1 MKLKPTLKVA
11 VAGLL
16 TAAIAGAGLLGL
28 AGAAFASQSAPSFEP
43 DANAAAPYGNLVFY
57 DANGNEVTSGTNL
70 SSPFAYVVGTT
81 PADANTTNA
90 SVYFA
95 NPQAGVVPGSWTA
108 VDNEAGPTIFS
119 PSLSGAPSD
128 IAALAPT
135 YPIVAASGANISSF
149 LQSVGTANLPTATG
163 YANTIEVRVTD
174 SGLHGAG
181 NSTSGTYWESD
192 IGYNTTS
199 SAITVDGTTVPADG
213 WALLFPF
220 SSATTTTLT
229 TSATGG
235 NLTTGSSITLTATVS
250 PTEAG
255 AVEFFDGTT
264 LLHLTA
270 AGAGPTFTYSYT
282 PAQGSHSYT
291 ASFIPGDSPGDETG
305 AGTASASI
313 STESTSSAVPV
324 TDNPPQTGTST
335 SLSASSNSIAYGASD
350 TFTATVGTT
359 DNSTTGVAG
368 SVEFLDGTT
377 AITGCTAQATTV
389 TGAGTTVSPGVG
401 TAICTTTSLP
411 QGTDSITAVF
421 TPTSNSYATS
431 TSAAVGVTVV
441 QTGTTTSL
449 SASSNSIA
457 YGASDTFTATVGTTD
472 NSTTGV
478 AGSVEFLDG
487 TTAITGCTAQATAV
501 TGAGTTVSP
510 GVGTATCTTTSLP
523 QGTDSITAVF
533 TPTSNSYAA
542 STSGAVGVTVREAS
556 TTTVFSFSSSSI
568 TYGDEGIE
576 VVSVNVSPEFAGSTP
591 AGTVRVSDSRST
603 LCEITLSGAKGSCSL
618 SAAQLG
624 VGSYSS
630 LTASYAG
637 NSDFAGSSS
646 STTESLTVAP
656 ASSTTT
662 LSTSAA
668 KVAYGHESAEELS
681 VRVRS
686 RFSGSTPT
694 GRVRVSDSRATL
706 CRDHPLGRS
715 GYLYPVCE
723 DPPRGRLQPCGHL
736 RREPRF
742 QLLCLYERGSHCL
755 KGDSERRPQ
764 AVALNGHVRPRNLRA
779 HLRQR
784 LARVRRFQAQRRCD
798 GEDLFEDAL
807 CDFALFFWQ
816 GLVHPSSG
824 DALGGQL

>member
-128 IAALAPT
+128 IAASAPT

-220 SSATTTTLT
+220 LSATTTTLT

-350 TFTATVGTT
+350 TFTATVGAT

-431 TSAAVGVTVV
+431 TSAAVSVQVAAAAACSLTGSICSDAQNVQVTVNPGTITISTPYTAANPFV
-441 QTGTTTSL
+441 LPAMTLSSDGTYFQSSATFPGGNGNTSGNIVVTSALAPAAPWAVSVAATPLTSSGGGTIPASGLGLIGGTLQNLSGPGAYPGTVGFTNIPSLNPSPVDGPGTGPGLGATAQTWATS
-449 SASSNSIA
+449 SAS
-457 YGASDTFTATVGTTD
+457 
-472 NSTTGV
+472 
-478 AGSVEFLDG
+478 DG
-487 TTAITGCTAQATAV
+487 TALLYGTLTLDAATG
-501 TGAGTTVSP
+501 
-510 GVGTATCTTTSLP
+510 
-523 QGTDSITAVF
+523 
-533 TPTSNSYAA
+533 
-542 STSGAVGVTVREAS
+542 
-556 TTTVFSFSSSSI
+556 
-568 TYGDEGIE
+568 
-576 VVSVNVSPEFAGSTP
+576 TP
-591 AGTVRVSDSRST
+591 AGTYNGTITFSVS
-603 LCEITLSGAKGSCSL
+603 
-618 SAAQLG
+618 
-624 VGSYSS
+624 
-630 LTASYAG
+630 
-637 NSDFAGSSS
+637 
-646 STTESLTVAP
+646 
-656 ASSTTT
+656 
-662 LSTSAA
+662 
-668 KVAYGHESAEELS
+668 
-681 VRVRS
+681 
-686 RFSGSTPT
+686 
-694 GRVRVSDSRATL
+694 
-706 CRDHPLGRS
+706 
-715 GYLYPVCE
+715 
-723 DPPRGRLQPCGHL
+723 
-736 RREPRF
+736 
-742 QLLCLYERGSHCL
+742 
-755 KGDSERRPQ
+755 
-764 AVALNGHVRPRNLRA
+764 
-779 HLRQR
+779 
-784 LARVRRFQAQRRCD
+784 
-798 GEDLFEDAL
+798 
-807 CDFALFFWQ
+807 
-816 GLVHPSSG
+816 
-824 DALGGQL
+824 